1 MAFGF
6 QVFNADGS
14 LQFDLSNRLFRTL
27 TSVQTGTS
35 GGSVTIPP
43 DHGGTVVA
51 VVTPSS
57 NAGQAAKATVAGGSV
72 SWDFTAPQGNRT
84 DGTLTLV
91 AF

>member
-1 MAFGF
+1 MFGL

-35 GGSVTIPP
+35 GGSVAIPP
-43 DHGGTVVA
+43 NPGGQVVA
-51 VVTPSS
+51 VVTPNS
-57 NAGQAAKATVAGGSV
+57 NSGQAAKPTVGGGSV
-72 SWDFTAPQGNRT
+72 SWDFDAPSGNRA

-91 AF
+91 AY